1 LSDST
6 LPSSD
11 PGTQKRRSTRIVQAV
26 PITVSGVDAL
36 GQPFKERTTTVM
48 VNCHG
53 CKYQSKHYVPK
64 NSVVTIEIPRM
75 EPAFPPR
82 IVPGHVVWVQRPRT
96 VRELFQIGLEFEA
109 AGNVWGI
116 AFPPEDWV
124 PCAEDE
130 AAAKAASEIEVIVE
144 TKPIVVAPKVP
155 APAAP
160 LASSL
165 ASSPENGAQ
174 VPGAIPAPP
183 PMRPVATPA
192 ASAPV
197 APAGKVA
204 PTATPSAPAPPATTS
219 SATPA
224 PPAATGEAKIH
235 VMPSP
240 AAAGPAPGSQDAQI
254 VIARQMAKI
263 VAEAKE
269 TLDKTLRRGAQTA
282 INEEMTIVRQ
292 QLDAQMH
299 ETVEHAIKS
308 SMERVSEAEVK
319 KVVLQAA
326 NKTAAIVEEAR
337 LASQSAAQQNAQQ
350 IEATV
355 REAVQKAVTEASA
368 QAASHA
374 AAITEQARK
383 AAEEAARVA
392 AEQAAGRTSGIVE
405 EARRA
410 AEQAASRAAEQVE
423 SRSASLLEEARRA
436 AQEAAAQA
444 AELAASRATSA
455 LEEARKSSEAQV
467 QQLEERVRISAQQA
481 AVQAATQAAQDVTAQ
496 AVSHE
501 KLKHSVEEV
510 VGRVIA
516 EREAN
521 IPSLQVLA
529 SPEAARQHIDEWKKN
544 LEETAQGV
552 RGQTL
557 AQTEADAEA
566 ASRRWHEEM
575 EAMLS
580 GSSQKLGQRLNE
592 VSLAAIAN
600 TEKEIAERSGSLRA
614 LIDEVVSGA
623 ESAVLS
629 LGTELAQQRAET
641 EQARAQLQEEARLTL
656 EQTRSQMAD
665 LVAAQHDAI
674 ARRSE
679 EVIAERV
686 QQLEPLLQNSAQKV
700 LQHFSGELD
709 QEIAPRLEHVQRA
722 VSEIANAS
730 DRAAELRGHL
740 IEQVRQAAEQVGHLH
755 NSIQERVQ
763 AASDTAVKSAV
774 AELAFAGEEAVR
786 LQETVREEIRRA
798 SEQVSQ
804 AGSATVER
812 INAASGEAAQKLAS
826 EIDHAGQLVAQL
838 KSGIG
843 DQVDQAALRVAELE
857 SKIRGHMQQASE
869 QAAEIQMLAR
879 EQARQASDHAVQEAV
894 ERMKQETAKF
904 PAELEQTCRVTIT
917 KLEEELDQ
925 KSSEMQHSAYEALL
939 KTSEW
944 YQKKA
949 QTSMNSTM
957 ERVVE
962 QSTTSMREKAAEVS
976 SMVASEL
983 DHYRRSYV
991 DHSRAEIE
999 EAGKE
1004 VRDRERQK
1012 LNETAEI
1019 ASATFTDRVAQVTQ
1033 ESLRRFQDSSR
1044 EAIEKSRS
1052 DMEFNRESSLAEFQK
1067 TLDEKMSQGV
1077 EQAATYLQSQLM
1089 PMLESWEAR
1098 REAEKQQWMLQ
1109 LKQSSEESIEAYKAR
1124 LENATNAWLLAS
1136 AAKLGQNSQAVLDS
1150 LAKTAEKRMRDTCSQ
1165 VLAGMGDV
1173 LKERM
1178 LGISTALSIEDDAE
1192 KR

>member
-1 LSDST
+1 LNEST
-6 LPSSD
+6 LPTSD

-64 NSVVTIEIPRM
+64 NSIVTLEIPRM

-124 PCAEDE
+124 PCANEE
-130 AAAKAASEIEVIVE
+130 AAATVEPSEIEVVVE
-144 TKPIVVAPKVP
+144 TKPAVVAPQVP
-155 APAAP
+155 APAAGTP
-160 LASSL
+160 EKAPPASGTIPPPPPMRS
-165 ASSPENGAQ
+165 AT
-174 VPGAIPAPP
+174 IPAPP
-183 PMRPVATPA
+183 
-192 ASAPV
+192 SAPV
-197 APAGKVA
+197 QAGKA
-204 PTATPSAPAPPATTS
+204 I
-219 SATPA
+219 TPA
-224 PPAATGEAKIH
+224 PPPAPTPTAHTAAVPPPPGTVDAKIH

-240 AAAGPAPGSQDAQI
+240 AAGAQDAQV

-337 LASQSAAQQNAQQ
+337 LAGQENVQQ
-350 IEATV
+350 IDAKV
-355 REAVQKAVTEASA
+355 REAVQRAVSEASA
-368 QAASHA
+368 QAASQT
-374 AAITEQARK
+374 AAITE
-383 AAEEAARVA
+383 EV
-392 AEQAAGRTSGIVE
+392 
-405 EARRA
+405 
-410 AEQAASRAAEQVE
+410 
-423 SRSASLLEEARRA
+423 RRA
-436 AQEAAAQA
+436 AQEAASQA
-444 AELAASRATSA
+444 AEQAATRTSA
-455 LEEARKSSEAQV
+455 IVEEARKSSEANT
-467 QQLEERVRISAQQA
+467 QQIEQRVRQA
-481 AVQAATQAAQDVTAQ
+481 ALDAAAQAAKEAVRQTVAQD
-496 AVSHE
+496 
-501 KLKHSVEEV
+501 LKQSVEEV
-510 VGRVIA
+510 VGRAIA

-521 IPSLQVLA
+521 VPSLHVLA
-529 SPEAARQHIDEWKKN
+529 SPEAAQQHIDEWKKN

-552 RGQTL
+552 RAQVV
-557 AQTEADAEA
+557 AQTEAEAEA
-566 ASRRWHEEM
+566 ASRRWHEEL
-575 EAMLS
+575 EAMLA
-580 GSSQKLGQRLNE
+580 GSSQKLGERLSE
-592 VSLAAIAN
+592 VSQAALAS
-600 TEKEIAERSGSLRA
+600 TERDVEERSSSLRA

-629 LGTELAQQRAET
+629 LGAELAQQRAET
-641 EQARAQLQEEARLTL
+641 ENAKAQLQESAKTTI
-656 EQTRSQMAD
+656 EQTRQQMGEM
-665 LVAAQHDAI
+665 VAAQQDAI
-674 ARRSE
+674 ARRAE
-679 EVIAERV
+679 EVIAGRI
-686 QQLEPLLQNSAQKV
+686 QQIEPVLQNSAQKV
-700 LQHFSGELD
+700 MQQFSGELD

-722 VSEIANAS
+722 VSEITNIT
-730 DRAAELRGHL
+730 DRAAELRGSL
-740 IEQVRQAAEQVGHLH
+740 REQIQQTAEQAAQIQ
-755 NSIQERVQ
+755 NAIQERVQ
-763 AASDTAVKSAV
+763 AASDAAVKNAL
-774 AELAFAGEEAVR
+774 AELAFAGQEAVR
-786 LQETVREEIRRA
+786 LQDSVRDEVRQA
-798 SEQVSQ
+798 SEQMSHL
-804 AGSATVER
+804 GNTTLER
-812 INAASGEAAQKLAS
+812 VQAASSDAVRTVAS
-826 EIDHAGQLVAQL
+826 EIENARNL
-838 KSGIG
+838 
-843 DQVDQAALRVAELE
+843 AAEIQMRSHEQ
-857 SKIRGHMQQASE
+857 IQQASE
-869 QAAEIQMLAR
+869 QSLR
-879 EQARQASDHAVQEAV
+879 EAL
-894 ERMKQETAKF
+894 ERMKQETARF
-904 PAELEQTCRVTIT
+904 PAELEQTCRVTIN

-939 KTSEW
+939 KSSEW

-962 QSTTSMREKAAEVS
+962 QSTNSMRERAAEVS

-999 EAGKE
+999 EVGKE
-1004 VRDRERQK
+1004 VTDRERLK

-1019 ASATFTDRVAQVTQ
+1019 AHATFTDRVQHVTH
-1033 ESLRRFQDSSR
+1033 ESLRRFQESSR

-1067 TLDEKMSQGV
+1067 VLDEKMTQGV
-1077 EQAATYLQSQLM
+1077 EQANTYLQSQLI
-1089 PMLESWEAR
+1089 PMLESWEAK
-1098 REAEKQQWMLQ
+1098 REAEKHQWMMQ
-1109 LKQSSEESIEAYKAR
+1109 LKQSSEESLEAYKAR

-1136 AAKLGQNSQAVLDS
+1136 AATLGQNSQAVLDS

-1173 LKERM
+1173 LKDRLM
-1178 LGISTALSIEDDAE
+1178 GISTAFSIEDESE
-1192 KR
+1192 KKQ